1 MQSFLTV
8 FIAGILAFIG
18 VFMMSPETE
27 SPVELYAD
35 AVSLADVNELA
46 EINQLPTIP
55 SVVVDPVPPLVLALD
70 AYQHFDGGA
79 YLPADVLIAFDE

>member
-18 VFMMSPETE
+18 VFMMNPEIE
-27 SPVELYAD
+27 STVELYAD
-35 AVSLADVNELA
+35 TMSMDVVNEL
-46 EINQLPTIP
+46 PTVP
-55 SVVVDPVPPLVLALD
+55 SVVIDPVPPLVLALD
-70 AYQHFDGGA
+70 AYQHFDGGT

>member
-18 VFMMSPETE
+18 VFMMNPETE
-27 SPVELYAD
+27 SSVELYAE
-35 AVSLADVNELA
+35 AVSLADVNEL
-46 EINQLPTIP
+46 PTVP
-55 SVVVDPVPPLVLALD
+55 SVVIDAVPPLVLALD

>member
-18 VFMMSPETE
+18 VFMMNPETE
-27 SPVELYAD
+27 SPIELYAD
-35 AVSLADVNELA
+35 TVSMDVVNEL
-46 EINQLPTIP
+46 PTVP
-55 SVVVDPVPPLVLALD
+55 SVIVDPVPPLVLALD
-70 AYQHFDGGA
+70 AYQHFDGGT

>member
-18 VFMMSPETE
+18 VFMMNPETE
-27 SPVELYAD
+27 SSVELYAD
-35 AVSLADVNELA
+35 AVSLDVVNEL
-46 EINQLPTIP
+46 PTVP
-55 SVVVDPVPPLVLALD
+55 SVIVDPVPPLVLALD
-70 AYQHFDGGA
+70 AYQHFDGGT

>member
-27 SPVELYAD
+27 SPVEFYAE
-35 AVSLADVNELA
+35 AVSLEVVNEVS
-46 EINQLPTIP
+46 NVP
-55 SVVVDPVPPLVLALD
+55 SMVIDPVPPLVLALD

>member
-18 VFMMSPETE
+18 VFMMNPETE
-27 SPVELYAD
+27 SSVELYAE
-35 AVSLADVNELA
+35 AVSLAEVNEL
-46 EINQLPTIP
+46 PTVP
-55 SVVVDPVPPLVLALD
+55 SVVIDPVPPLVLALD

>member
-18 VFMMSPETE
+18 VFMMNPETE

-35 AVSLADVNELA
+35 TVSLADDNAVAEVNEF
-46 EINQLPTIP
+46 PTVP
-55 SVVVDPVPPLVLALD
+55 SVVVDAVPPLVLALD
-70 AYQHFDGGA
+70 AYQHFDGGT